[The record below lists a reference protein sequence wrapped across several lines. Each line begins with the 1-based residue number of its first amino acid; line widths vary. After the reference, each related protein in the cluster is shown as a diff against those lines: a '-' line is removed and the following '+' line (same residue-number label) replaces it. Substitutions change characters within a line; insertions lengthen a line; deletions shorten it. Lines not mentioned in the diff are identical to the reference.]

1 MTGRVQ
7 PEEGNDGSIGN
18 AILRDFTVW
27 LDYPDS
33 QIVLVPNRRA
43 RER

>member
-1 MTGRVQ
+1 
-7 PEEGNDGSIGN
+7 
-18 AILRDFTVW
+18 LRDFTVW